1 MLLPQKLS
9 NQELESQ
16 LKQLV
21 QRERQLLHVIL
32 QHINEFATRKLYL
45 ERAYSSLYEYLTKE
59 LGYSGSAAM
68 RRIEAARLL
77 RDVPVVA
84 QKIQEGTLNLSQIGE
99 LSRSIKEK
107 ESTTGLKVTE
117 LQKEGL
123 VARIIGKTTLET
135 QKELAVALDIPVK
148 DFEKQKMQKDESVRL
163 ELTFTKEQ
171 YQKLLTCRDLA
182 AHLLEKIH
190 RDSSWASVFEVL
202 ADQYLARK
210 GTAKNLSVNTK
221 KVEEALEVFE
231 KRLPWVDSSY
241 NSNSNAVSNAVSDS
255 DLNLNLNTNS
265 DLDSASNSK
274 SNSNSDSVPT
284 STFNYNLASQTHS
297 KSKSERVSE
306 RTGKETSASVAHR
319 SNKTLTCK
327 TRKFILQRDSCCQYK
342 DPKTGRQCRST
353 FGLQVDHRTSQWAGG
368 NHSLENLQTLCRT
381 HNRFKYQKEAGLRV
395 T

>member
-1 MLLPQKLS
+1 MLSPQKLS

-21 QRERQLLHVIL
+21 QRERQLLHIIL

-117 LQKEGL
+117 LQKEEL
-123 VARIIGKTTLET
+123 VARIVGKTTMET

-148 DFEKQKMQKDESVRL
+148 DFEKQKMQKDESLRL
-163 ELTFTKEQ
+163 ELTFSKEQ

-182 AHLLEKIH
+182 AHLLEKNH
-190 RDSSWASVFEVL
+190 SDSSWASVFEVL

-210 GTAKNLSVNTK
+210 GTAKNLSVNAK
-221 KVEEALEVFE
+221 KAEEALEDFE
-231 KRLPWVDSSY
+231 KRLPRVVSS
-241 NSNSNAVSNAVSDS
+241 SDLNS
-255 DLNLNLNTNS
+255 DLNLNLDLDTNS
-265 DLDSASNSK
+265 DLDSASNA
-274 SNSNSDSVPT
+274 NSNSSSDSIPT
-284 STFNYNLASQTHS
+284 STFNSNLASQVHN
-297 KSKSERVSE
+297 KLKRKRISERAD
-306 RTGKETSASVAHR
+306 KETSVSVVHR
-319 SNKTLTCK
+319 SNETLTCK

-368 NHSLENLQTLCRT
+368 HHNLENLQALCRA
-381 HNRFKYQKEAGLRV
+381 HNRFKYQKEAGLR
-395 T
+395 TTK

>member
-1 MLLPQKLS
+1 MLSPQKLS

-123 VARIIGKTTLET
+123 VARIIGKTTMET

-163 ELTFTKEQ
+163 ELTFSKEQ
-171 YQKLLTCRDLA
+171 YQKLLICRDLA
-182 AHLLEKIH
+182 AHLLEKNH
-190 RDSSWASVFEVL
+190 SDSSWASVFEVL

-210 GTAKNLSVNTK
+210 GTAKNLSVNAK
-221 KVEEALEVFE
+221 KAEEALEDLE
-231 KRLPWVDSSY
+231 KSLPWVDS
-241 NSNSNAVSNAVSDS
+241 NSNSNSNS
-255 DLNLNLNTNS
+255 DLNLDTNS
-265 DLDSASNSK
+265 DFDSASNSI
-274 SNSNSDSVPT
+274 PT
-284 STFNYNLASQTHS
+284 STFSSSLASQSHS
-297 KSKSERVSE
+297 KSKSERISE

-319 SNKTLTCK
+319 CNKTLTCK
-327 TRKFILQRDSCCQYK
+327 TRRFILQRDSCCQYK
-342 DPKTGRQCRST
+342 DPKTGRQCRNT